1 MAQDTSTFNDPGA
14 LDAINA
20 LLDIA
25 LKRIRKLESRE
36 IPWTALGFH
45 SIAGGEG
52 PYNANGDIYRALV
65 SSNTRIYKFYVRA
78 YVATTND
85 ATNFWTIQLN
95 NSTGGNITSILT
107 SSSAPNTW
115 LALETDVFVTRQLVS
130 STSLFVVVNIQKTGA
145 PGDITFI
152 PWVTTQ

>member
-1 MAQDTSTFNDPGA
+1 MAIDTTSFSDPGA
-14 LDAINA
+14 AEAIQA

-25 LKRIRKLESRE
+25 IKRIKALEARE
-36 IPWTALGFH
+36 IPWSALGFN

-85 ATNFWTIQLN
+85 AGNFWIIYLNDASGTTISSI
-95 NSTGGNITSILT
+95 STTGL
-107 SSSAPNTW
+107 APNTW
-115 LALETDVFVTRQLVS
+115 LALDTDVFVTRQLVVS
-130 STSLFVVVNIQKTGA
+130 SSPFVVVNIQKTGT
-145 PGDITFI
+145 PGDITFV